1 MSKQQI
7 FIDTDCGVDDATA
20 IMLAL
25 ADQEAEVVGISTV
38 AGNTSLDNVVK
49 NVCGILNVTGHHTVP
64 VFRGASRGLVEPR
77 IHAEEVHGG
86 NGLAGIDL
94 PPGEVREDG
103 RMAPQGLWDTARSH
117 PGMTLVALGPLTNIA
132 MAFNLYPDLCR
143 YLGRIV
149 VMGGGIQY
157 GNVTPYA
164 EFNFYAD
171 PEAVQVVLESSAPL
185 TVVPWD
191 LTLTNLTPEEE
202 IHSLGMESAPVG
214 PFFLKL
220 QAHVMNFYEQM
231 QGRRV
236 TGHPDPLT
244 MAYVL
249 KPSLATR
256 IEKGGVKMVLDRS
269 PLRGMSVLFGEGNVE
284 VVLGLEHSGFLN
296 LLLSLKN
303 LEYKEI

>member
-1 MSKQQI
+1 MSNQRI

-38 AGNTSLDNVVK
+38 AGNTSLDNVIK
-49 NVCGILNVTGHHTVP
+49 NVCGILNVTGHHEIP
-64 VFRGASRGLVEPR
+64 VFRGASRGLVELR

-94 PPGEVREDG
+94 PAGQVKEDG
-103 RMAPQGLWDTARSH
+103 RMAPQGLWDTARTY

-132 MAFNLYPDLCR
+132 MALNLYPELPR

-149 VMGGGIQY
+149 VMGGGIQQ
-157 GNVTPYA
+157 GNVTPNA

-171 PEAVQVVLESSAPL
+171 PEAVQVVLESPAPL

-202 IHSLGMESAPVG
+202 ILGLGMESAPIG

-220 QAHVMNFYEQM
+220 QKHVMNFYQQM

-256 IEKGGVKMVLDRS
+256 IERGGMKMVLDRG
-269 PLRGMSVLFGEGNVE
+269 PLRGMSVLFGEGAVE

-303 LEYKEI
+303 LEYKEN